1 MNKGHPSRVR
11 VWLIVAGVVTVL
23 LAALEVLGD
32 YRTWVGGPGDAV
44 WDSPAITDALARVEE
59 ALAAKDIA
67 AAVQAWREARAVAL
81 ERIGWKS
88 MVALGDAYLRIGDAA
103 EFRRGFTAGAR
114 ESYLTALFRARHERS
129 IDGVLRSAQAFAA
142 LGDVD
147 VVGYCLQVASR
158 LAARDPDP
166 RAREVVAEVANRLR
180 QPADTA
186 GIMGPAP

>member
-1 MNKGHPSRVR
+1 MNKGYPSRVR
-11 VWLIVAGVVTVL
+11 MGLVVAGLVTVL
-23 LAALEVLGD
+23 LAALEVLGE
-32 YRTWVGGPGDAV
+32 YRTRVDGAGDIA
-44 WDSPAITDALARVEE
+44 WDSPAVADGLTRIDE
-59 ALAAKDIA
+59 ALAAKDID
-67 AAVQAWREARAVAL
+67 AAVEAWREARAAAV
-81 ERIGWKS
+81 RRGGWKS
-88 MVALGDAYLRIGDAA
+88 MVALGDAYLRIGDRA

-114 ESYLTALFRARHERS
+114 ESYLNALFRARDERS
-129 IDGVLRSAQAFAA
+129 IEGVLRSAQAFAA

>member
-1 MNKGHPSRVR
+1 MSRGHPSRVR
-11 VWLIVAGVVTVL
+11 VWLVVAGVVTVL

-32 YRTWVGGPGDAV
+32 YRMRGRAPDDAA
-44 WDSPAITDALARVEE
+44 WESPAIAEGIARVDE
-59 ALAAKDIA
+59 ALAAKDIT
-67 AAVQAWREARAVAL
+67 AAVRAWRDARAVAL
-81 ERIGWKS
+81 GRSGWES
-88 MVALGDAYLRIGDAA
+88 MVALGDAYLRIGDGA

-114 ESYLTALFRARHERS
+114 ESYLMALFRARDERS
-129 IDGVLRSAQAFAA
+129 IDGVLRTAQAFAA

-166 RAREVVAEVANRLR
+166 RVREVVAEVANRLR